1 MRSDCKIALSGV
13 PGAFGRIIPPS
24 SGRATG
30 PWLAAFLLAG
40 LLWAFAA
47 QAQRA
52 PTADWWSAIRRDDV
66 SAVQDMLLRGVDPNA
81 MNSLGNPALTQAARD
96 QSWRVFD
103 VLRIA
108 PGVKVDLPNA
118 HDETALMYLCILGQN
133 ERAAGLI
140 QAGAQ
145 VNRLG
150 WTPLHYAASKGQVE
164 TARLL
169 IDWGAI
175 VNAPGPDGTT
185 PLMMAALSGKPAI
198 VKLLLSQGADP
209 TMFNTARET
218 AADWALKRN
227 HKALAEQL
235 TAVAE
240 QVAQRREQGRAAGPR
255 GAQASPV
262 APDAPNRD
270 APAQSA
276 APTAQAPAKPGQPE
290 GEDDKSS
297 FSRYFDLGRFEDAP
311 AGR

>member
-1 MRSDCKIALSGV
+1 MWSDCTTPFSRMPVPAGRRWPARKVSGL
-13 PGAFGRIIPPS
+13 
-24 SGRATG
+24 
-30 PWLAAFLLAG
+30 WLAALLLG
-40 LLWAFAA
+40 SLLWVAAA

-66 SAVQDMLLRGVDPNA
+66 SAIQGMLLRGTDPNA
-81 MNSLGNPALTQAARD
+81 VNALGNPALTQAARD

-108 PGVKVDLPNA
+108 PGVKVDQPNA

-185 PLMMAALSGKPAI
+185 PLMMAALSGKPAMAQ
-198 VKLLLSQGADP
+198 LLLSHGADP

-227 HKALAEQL
+227 HTALAAQL
-235 TAVAE
+235 TAVAQRVE
-240 QVAQRREQGRAAGPR
+240 QRRRQGQDAAPR
-255 GAQASPV
+255 DAQAVPVSPGAAAHDA
-262 APDAPNRD
+262 APDSAPSAA
-270 APAQSA
+270 APAQPRQPA
-276 APTAQAPAKPGQPE
+276 AK
-290 GEDDKSS
+290 DDPSS
-297 FSRYFDLGRFEDAP
+297 FSRYFDLGRFEDTAP
-311 AGR
+311 GR

>member
-1 MRSDCKIALSGV
+1 MRSHCKIAPFRETSPAGRVCSFSGRRLSGL
-13 PGAFGRIIPPS
+13 
-24 SGRATG
+24 
-30 PWLAAFLLAG
+30 WLAAFLLSG
-40 LLWAFAA
+40 LLCAFAA
-47 QAQRA
+47 QARQA

-66 SAVQDMLLRGVDPNA
+66 STVQSMLLRGVDPNA
-81 MNSLGNPALTQAARD
+81 VNSLGNPALTQAARE

-108 PGVKVDLPNA
+108 PGVKVDQPNA

-150 WTPLHYAASKGQVE
+150 WTPLHYAASKGQVD

-185 PLMMAALSGKPAI
+185 PLMMAALSGKPDI
-198 VKLLLSQGADP
+198 VQLLLSQGADP
-209 TMFNTARET
+209 TMFNEARET

-227 HKALAEQL
+227 HTRLAAQL
-235 TAVAE
+235 TAVAK
-240 QVAQRREQGRAAGPR
+240 QVEQRRRQGQTTGPQDV
-255 GAQASPV
+255 QASPV
-262 APDAPNRD
+262 APDAAGQGA
-270 APAQSA
+270 APA
-276 APTAQAPAKPGQPE
+276 TAPAPGGSGQA
-290 GEDDKSS
+290 GTGGDKSS
-297 FSRYFDLGRFEDAP
+297 FSRYFDLGRFEDTP
-311 AGR
+311 QGR